1 MLCQLYDE
9 IGLLCFNV
17 LGFRL
22 LNDVLEL
29 RFFISGRLLQPLIHI
44 EPLPLHGLL
53 EACSSKLLS
62 LLDFLTPL
70 FPGKFNL
77 GAQVFSLL
85 LPLLLLGLNFRRRQF
100 SAAIHQLFVHFVE
113 DISDGVLSGRL

>member
-22 LNDVLEL
+22 LNDILEL

-70 FPGKFNL
+70 FPGELNL

-85 LPLLLLGLNFRRRQF
+85 LPLLLLGLNFRR
-100 SAAIHQLFVHFVE
+100 
-113 DISDGVLSGRL
+113 